1 MALHDSDISA
11 LLRQFPPIDFGF
23 AYGSGVV
30 EQHGY
35 EYSKA
40 AELPMVDLVLVVK
53 NSEEWCV
60 MPTQSLTYS
69 LTHSLTYS
77 LTYCGFQ
84 AS

>member
-40 AELPMVDLVLVVK
+40 AELPMVDLVFVVK
-53 NSEEWCV
+53 NSEEWYV
-60 MPTQSLTYS
+60 MLTQ
-69 LTHSLTYS
+69 
-77 LTYCGFQ
+77 
-84 AS
+84 

>member
-40 AELPMVDLVLVVK
+40 AELPMVDLVFVVK
-53 NSEEWCV
+53 NSEEWYV
-60 MPTQSLTYS
+60 MPQSLICS
-69 LTHSLTYS
+69 ISHLT
-77 LTYCGFQ
+77 
-84 AS
+84 